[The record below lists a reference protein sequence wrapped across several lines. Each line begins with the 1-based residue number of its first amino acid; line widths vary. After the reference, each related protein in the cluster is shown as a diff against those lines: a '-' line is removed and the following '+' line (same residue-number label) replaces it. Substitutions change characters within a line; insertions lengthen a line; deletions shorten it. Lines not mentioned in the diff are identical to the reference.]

1 MMFDLVFVKYFKFW
15 KKNLGKNTDVRKIRR
30 KGELEEYWVGN

>member
-1 MMFDLVFVKYFKFW
+1 MMFDLVFDKYFKFW
-15 KKNLGKNTDVRKIRR
+15 KKNLGRNTDVTKIRR